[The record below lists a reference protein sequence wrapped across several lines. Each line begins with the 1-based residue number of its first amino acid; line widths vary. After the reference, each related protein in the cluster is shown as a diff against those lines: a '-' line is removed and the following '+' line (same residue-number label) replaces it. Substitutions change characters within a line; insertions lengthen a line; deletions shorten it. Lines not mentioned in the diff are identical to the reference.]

1 MEYHERHGHDVCSFD
16 LPSTH
21 RLPTVSAAQAF
32 EDLDA
37 NVSRFVSTNLPDLDN
52 ALAASAAASS
62 SSAGEEGAS
71 AGGIHK
77 GHLTEIWGPPGV
89 GKTAFGIQA
98 AADVLQGGKGVV
110 WVDCFY
116 SVSRDRLT
124 EVCRARA
131 AGGEGAASDHLAGFV
146 HYTCPSLAHFIA
158 LLCRPTRSCIPP
170 GTALIVIDSLSALL
184 NHAFP
189 RLPAQKAAPKAS
201 GKSPSMSSKRLQMLQ
216 YVVSALQKLAA
227 TFDAAVVILSQC
239 ATRMQAER
247 GATLIPAINAN
258 VWEQGIATRVA
269 LLRDWMWDDG
279 HPCGAR
285 LAAVQKVNGKMAAD
299 SMDRLFAFSIDS
311 TGLAPAQFDGHA
323 ASSTLPGPKRKLGE
337 TSFEVVDSE
346 DEDYGWQEKDS
357 SLLPGMPPQWQGSE
371 DLILGQPRHETEAD
385 SRVEDSELEN
395 GSLSDDER

>member
-110 WVDCFY
+110 WV
-116 SVSRDRLT
+116 
-124 EVCRARA
+124 
-131 AGGEGAASDHLAGFV
+131 G
-146 HYTCPSLAHFIA
+146 
-158 LLCRPTRSCIPP
+158 
-170 GTALIVIDSLSALL
+170 
-184 NHAFP
+184 
-189 RLPAQKAAPKAS
+189 
-201 GKSPSMSSKRLQMLQ
+201 PSMSSKRLQMLQ

>member
-1 MEYHERHGHDVCSFD
+1 MEQEYHERHGHDVCSFD

-21 RLPTVSAAQAF
+21 RLPTVSAAQAL

-37 NVSRFVSTNLPDLDN
+37 NVSRFVSTNLPDLDK
-52 ALAASAAASS
+52 ALAASAVNATSS
-62 SSAGEEGAS
+62 PPDGDN

-98 AADVLQGGKGVV
+98 AADVLRGGKGVV

-116 SVSRDRLT
+116 PVSRDRLT

-131 AGGEGAASDHLAGFV
+131 VGGEDAASDHTDGFV
-146 HYTCPSLAHFIA
+146 HYSCPSLAHFIA
-158 LLCRPTRSCIPP
+158 LLCRPTRSCLPP
-170 GTALIVIDSLSALL
+170 GTDLIVIDSLSALL

-189 RLPAQKAAPKAS
+189 RLPAQNAVPKAS
-201 GKSPSMSSKRLQMLQ
+201 RLQVLQ

-227 TFDAAVVILSQC
+227 TRDAAVVVLTQC

-247 GATLIPAINAN
+247 GATLIPAINAS

-269 LLRDWMWDDG
+269 LLREWMWNDG
-279 HPCGAR
+279 HPYGAR
-285 LAAVQKVNGKMAAD
+285 LAAVQKANGKTAAD
-299 SMDRLFAFSIDS
+299 GLDRVFAFSIDS
-311 TGLAPAQFDGHA
+311 TGLAPAEFDGHA
-323 ASSTLPGPKRKLGE
+323 ASSTLSGPKRKLGE
-337 TSFEVVDSE
+337 TGFEVADSE

-371 DLILGQPRHETEAD
+371 DLILGQRNHETEGD
-385 SRVEDSELEN
+385 SHVEDSELEN
-395 GSLSDDER
+395 DNLSADEQ

>member
-21 RLPTVSAAQAF
+21 RLPTVSAAQAL

-37 NVSRFVSTNLPDLDN
+37 NVSRFVSTNLPDLDK
-52 ALAASAAASS
+52 ALAASAASS
-62 SSAGEEGAS
+62 FPSEEANPAG
-71 AGGIHK
+71 IQK

-98 AADVLQGGKGVV
+98 AADVLRVGNGVV

-116 SVSRDRLT
+116 PVSRDRLT
-124 EVCRARA
+124 EVCRAEG
-131 AGGEGAASDHLAGFV
+131 AGGEDAVSDHLDRFV
-146 HYTCPSLAHFIA
+146 QYSCPSLAHFIA
-158 LLCRPTRSCIPP
+158 LLCRPTRSSLPP
-170 GTALIVIDSLSALL
+170 GTALIVVDSLSALL

-189 RLPAQKAAPKAS
+189 RLPAQNAAPKAS
-201 GKSPSMSSKRLQMLQ
+201 SKGPSMSSKRLQVLQ

-227 TFDAAVVILSQC
+227 TRDAAVVILTQC

-247 GATLIPAINAN
+247 SATLIPAINAS

-279 HPCGAR
+279 HPYGAR
-285 LAAVQKVNGKMAAD
+285 LAAVQKVNGKTAAD
-299 SMDRLFAFSIDS
+299 GLDKVFAFSIDS

-323 ASSTLPGPKRKLGE
+323 ASSTTTGPKRKLGE
-337 TSFEVVDSE
+337 TGFEVADSE

-371 DLILGQPRHETEAD
+371 DLILGQKHHETEGD
-385 SRVEDSELEN
+385 SHVEDSELEDVHR
-395 GSLSDDER
+395 SDGEQ